1 MMKKFL
7 SLFIIL
13 FFVLAH
19 KQALAENNY
28 DKQNQ
33 ATDSLLESLI
43 QPKSPGFVVGI
54 IKEGE
59 FIYKRGFGLANIE
72 RNEPI
77 TTTTVFDIAS
87 TSKQFT
93 GMALLLLQQEG
104 ELSLDDNVRKY
115 IPELPKF
122 KKPITIRH
130 LLTHTSG
137 YRDYGSLFILSGL
150 DESDVTTREDALQI
164 ICAQK
169 SLHFPTGSSWDYTNT
184 GFFLASILVER
195 VSGLSLEEYTLKNI
209 FEPLG
214 MSHTFFLEDRMTVI
228 PNKATGY
235 GRNDENEF
243 IAEAFNWH
251 VCGAG
256 GLQTTCEDLLL
267 WDQNFYSPTVGGP
280 TLIQE
285 LTQVVSLYNGYETN
299 YGLGIFNEKYKG
311 LQIQHHDGGI
321 PGYRSE
327 MIRFPSESF
336 TVIFLSNFSAYE
348 PTEIALEISEI
359 YLKEKLIEPAK
370 DTSASHYVEVKL
382 TLPQLQSYTG
392 YYRTES
398 GDLVRQIALENDVL
412 WYVRNDWNKSELVYI
427 GQHEFLMKED
437 GTLVKFSLE
446 TDSIQSIDVI
456 SKGQNFAHL
465 IPFSAMT
472 IDSTN
477 FADVL
482 GSYFSEEI
490 NSTLEL
496 YIENSSLFIT
506 SKNSQI
512 RIELQCMIADNYS
525 NTENGLTIQI
535 ERNKKND
542 VTGLFLNIDRAVQ
555 NYFVRI

>member
-1 MMKKFL
+1 MTKKFL
-7 SLFIIL
+7 SLIIIL
-13 FFVLAH
+13 FFATAH

-28 DKQNQ
+28 DKQNHT
-33 ATDSLLESLI
+33 TDSLLESLI

-54 IKEGE
+54 IKEGA

-93 GMALLLLQQEG
+93 SMAILLLQQEG
-104 ELSLDDNVRKY
+104 KLSLDDNVRKY
-115 IPELPKF
+115 IPELPKL

-137 YRDYGSLFILSGL
+137 YRDYGTLFVISGIS
-150 DESDVTTREDALQI
+150 ESDITDKEDALEI

-169 SLHFPTGSSWDYTNT
+169 SLNFPTGTSWDYTNT

-195 VSGLSLEEYTLKNI
+195 VSGLTLKEYTLKNI

-214 MSHTFFLEDRMTVI
+214 MSHTFFLEDRITVV

-235 GRNDENEF
+235 SRNDENEF
-243 IAEAFNWH
+243 TAESFNWQIN
-251 VCGAG
+251 GDG

-280 TLIQE
+280 NLIQE
-285 LTQVVSLYNGYETN
+285 LTQVVSLKNGYETN
-299 YGLGIFNEKYKG
+299 YGLGICKEKHKG
-311 LQIQHHDGGI
+311 LEIQYHSGGI
-321 PGYRSE
+321 PGFRSE
-327 MIRFPSESF
+327 MLRFPSENF
-336 TVIFLSNFSAYE
+336 TVIFLSNYSDYE
-348 PTEIALEISEI
+348 PTEIAFKISEI
-359 YLKEKLIEPAK
+359 YLREKLIEPAA
-370 DTSASHYVEVKL
+370 DTSSSHYVEVPI

-398 GDLVRQIALENDVL
+398 GDLVRQIKLENDAI
-412 WYVRNDWNKSELVYI
+412 WYVRNDWSKSELVYI
-427 GQHEFLMKED
+427 GQHEFLMNVD
-437 GTLVKFSLE
+437 GTFVKFNVE

-456 SKGQNFAHL
+456 SKGENLAHL
-465 IPFSAMT
+465 IPFNAIS
-472 IDSTN
+472 IDSAN

-482 GSYFSEEI
+482 GTYFSEEL
-490 NSTLEL
+490 NSSLAL

-506 SKNSQI
+506 SKKSQI
-512 RIELQCMIADNYS
+512 IIELQCMIADNYS

-535 ERNKKND
+535 ERNKKNE